1 MAFHLNRTDEISKNH
16 IFDAIKRHGTFNLQ
30 NKNKNHVARTNELLA
45 LLDQYM
51 DDLRKCTESETIHV
65 RRSSSNPELLNLIK
79 SASRPMNPFAQNA
92 AAERRR
98 RSIEKQMGSSRDKL
112 LLAWVETCL
121 LRISNESKD
130 TDIEKHLRVAA
141 KSCKLKIRTIQELL
155 RYSALVSES
164 SIERFDQL
172 IEQSAEANSV
182 PSVEEAYNTL
192 TTI

>member
-1 MAFHLNRTDEISKNH
+1 MK
-16 IFDAIKRHGTFNLQ
+16 
-30 NKNKNHVARTNELLA
+30 
-45 LLDQYM
+45 
-51 DDLRKCTESETIHV
+51 
-65 RRSSSNPELLNLIK
+65 
-79 SASRPMNPFAQNA
+79 
-92 AAERRR
+92 
-98 RSIEKQMGSSRDKL
+98 SSRDKL

-130 TDIEKHLRVAA
+130 TDIEKHLRTAA

-172 IEQSAEANSV
+172 IEQSADTDSV
-182 PSVEEAYNTL
+182 PSVEEAYDAL